1 MGSGSRP
8 SRPRRKRR
16 YAAGRG
22 AAVADPA
29 TAPLPPAEVPG
40 CGGVADGRKRGSSV
54 GGRWRSTATTE
65 GQKKAGSR
73 RKSQKAYSTRY
84 SQAVSHPSTNQAR
97 PCLASEIRRDRAR
110 SGWYGRR
117 RWRWPVPAPKGGPQP
132 RPPDSRPHGQPARP
146 PARPPAASLGRSST
160 LCPGTPRRRAAP
172 CVGLSEPPVVA
183 GGDDRVCSERS
194 GSWDF
199 LRPSA
204 LQPPPPPRDTC
215 GSVAAPPAR
224 SPLAPSTQSR
234 RGCPGTK
241 GRPGPAGSFSHNAP
255 TTVPCPA
262 QGPGRR
268 SPCCVP
274 RWR

>member
-1 MGSGSRP
+1 MPQEPEVLQRRRRP
-8 SRPRRKRR
+8 H
-16 YAAGRG
+16 
-22 AAVADPA
+22 D
-29 TAPLPPAEVPG
+29 VPG
-40 CGGVADGRKRGSSV
+40 CGGQKKIRGRLGSQTTK
-54 GGRWRSTATTE
+54 GGRRERKAKMPTAT
-65 GQKKAGSR
+65 
-73 RKSQKAYSTRY
+73 
-84 SQAVSHPSTNQAR
+84 AVSHPSTNQAR